1 LKIRRAG
8 RAAQRC
14 LIEGKKSI
22 HPMEKEKPEKS
33 ALRNR
38 SIGTKVS
45 EEEFARLEK
54 LAEER
59 GLTLS
64 EWLRELALA
73 ELIAH
78 PADEIILAEVLGL
91 RMLFLNTVQALGK
104 QGEVTTEQLR
114 KLIERVDGEKQA
126 KAAARLKGGKE
137 EQA

>member
-1 LKIRRAG
+1 LKIGAG

-14 LIEGKKSI
+14 LIESKKSI
-22 HPMEKEKPEKS
+22 HPMEKEKAEKS

-54 LAEER
+54 LAEAR

-73 ELIAH
+73 ELTAH

-104 QGEVTTEQLR
+104 NGELTTEQLR

-137 EQA
+137 EQP

>member
-1 LKIRRAG
+1 
-8 RAAQRC
+8 
-14 LIEGKKSI
+14 
-22 HPMEKEKPEKS
+22 MEKQEKS
-33 ALRNR
+33 VLRNK

-45 EEEFARLEK
+45 EDEFGQLEK

-64 EWLRELALA
+64 EWLRELALT
-73 ELIAH
+73 ELTAYS
-78 PADEIILAEVLGL
+78 ADEIILAEVLAL

-104 QGEVTTEQLR
+104 KGEVTTEQLR

-137 EQA
+137 EQP